1 MPTGDYPDLE
11 LIPRRT
17 ALRTMGMSVRTG
29 DRREKTDPDF
39 PPRVAIGPGR
49 YAYRKADLLRW
60 IAERT
65 IAPRAAA
72 GKAAA
77 SIASQGAEVAA

>member
-1 MPTGDYPDLE
+1 MSTGDYPDLE

-17 ALRTMGMSVRTG
+17 ALRTLGMSVRTG

-49 YAYRKADLLRW
+49 WAYRKADCLRW
-60 IAERT
+60 IESRTAAPREVAEKVVAP
-65 IAPRAAA
+65 IAP
-72 GKAAA
+72 
-77 SIASQGAEVAA
+77 QGAEAAA